1 MTLNI
6 IGKRYWFFLISGV
19 VIVIGLLSWAI
30 FGLKTGVELSSGS
43 LLTVRFE
50 QEVQQEQLE
59 EELVNLGYTDAIVQ
73 QTQPTGN
80 YLIRTH
86 LLNMEEKTALE
97 AGLQAALGTFSGET
111 SFINV
116 TPLIAGETRQ
126 TAVIAVVIA
135 AIGILAYVTWAF
147 RRMPKPLHYGTCAII
162 ALVHDALIALGVFSI
177 LGAIMGWQ
185 INLMF
190 ITGVLAVIGYSVNN
204 TVVIFDRIRENLTRG
219 ISGNFETVVNN
230 SLVETLG
237 RSLNTSLT
245 TLIVILALLFFVGAT
260 IQNFV
265 VVLIIGVIA
274 GTFSS
279 ICIAPSLLVVW
290 DNNEWGRFIPRFFS
304 SKSKA

>member
-1 MTLNI
+1 MTFDI
-6 IGKRYWFFLISGV
+6 IGKRYWFFLISG
-19 VIVIGLLSWAI
+19 IVIILGLLSWAI
-30 FGLKTGVELSSGS
+30 FGLETGVELSSGS
-43 LLTVRFE
+43 LLTVKFE
-50 QEVQQEQLE
+50 QEVEQGQLE
-59 EELVNLGYTDAIVQ
+59 EELTNLGYTDAIVQ

-86 LLNMEEKTALE
+86 VLSAEEKTGLE
-97 AGLQAALGTFSGET
+97 AGLQAALGEFSGDP
-111 SFINV
+111 SFVNV
-116 TPLIAGETRQ
+116 APLVASETRQ
-126 TAVIAVVIA
+126 TAVIAVALA

-219 ISGNFETVVNN
+219 IGINFETVVNN

-245 TLIVILALLFFVGAT
+245 TLIVVLALLFFVGAT

-265 VVLIIGVIA
+265 VVLIIGIIA

-290 DNNEWGRFIPRFFS
+290 DNDEWGRFIPRFLS

>member
-1 MTLNI
+1 
-6 IGKRYWFFLISGV
+6 
-19 VIVIGLLSWAI
+19 
-30 FGLKTGVELSSGS
+30 
-43 LLTVRFE
+43 
-50 QEVQQEQLE
+50 
-59 EELVNLGYTDAIVQ
+59 
-73 QTQPTGN
+73 
-80 YLIRTH
+80 
-86 LLNMEEKTALE
+86 
-97 AGLQAALGTFSGET
+97 
-111 SFINV
+111 
-116 TPLIAGETRQ
+116 
-126 TAVIAVVIA
+126 
-135 AIGILAYVTWAF
+135 
-147 RRMPKPLHYGTCAII
+147 
-162 ALVHDALIALGVFSI
+162 LIALGVFAI
-177 LGAIMGWQ
+177 LGAAMGWQ

-219 ISGNFETVVNN
+219 IGGDFETIVNN

-290 DNNEWGRFIPRFFS
+290 DNKEWGRFIPRFLS
-304 SKSKA
+304 PKSKA